1 MELKGWAAVAADHWK
16 KYLPTYY
23 QSLIEKGTL
32 EEKAEQAEESFKDLS
47 AELMSKGM
55 YRNEA
60 HEIALP
66 QFIYLTPEPREEGSE

>member
-1 MELKGWAAVAADHWK
+1 MELEGWAAVAAEHWK

-32 EEKAEQAEESFKDLS
+32 EETARQAVENFKDLS
-47 AELMSKGM
+47 AELQEKGM
-55 YRNEA
+55 HRNEA

-66 QFIYLTPEPREEGSE
+66 EFIYLMPEPQADPGK